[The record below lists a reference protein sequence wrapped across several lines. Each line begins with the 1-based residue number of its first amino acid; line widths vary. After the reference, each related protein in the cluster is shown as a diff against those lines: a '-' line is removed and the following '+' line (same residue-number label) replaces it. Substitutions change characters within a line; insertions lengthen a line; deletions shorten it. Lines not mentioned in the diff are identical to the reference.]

1 MSGKR
6 QKIQYSLALEPM
18 DRGEAPNSGHEGIE
32 PSVAKTTSE
41 SSASAEQ
48 LMEEVCDRETTHSV
62 SPDSIS
68 LPKPNPIEPPWY
80 VTRMPGGVG
89 GVAPR
94 GVPLSRSWV
103 EPGGYIYRSLF
114 VACQRASASCGF
126 DSAGSIISWCTPVSA
141 VNSTM

>member
-94 GVPLSRSWV
+94 GVPLSRSTALS
-103 EPGGYIYRSLF
+103 P
-114 VACQRASASCGF
+114 QRLNNFPCDPNTGSSPHLATAAVWLDTVMAHASRL
-126 DSAGSIISWCTPVSA
+126 
-141 VNSTM
+141 